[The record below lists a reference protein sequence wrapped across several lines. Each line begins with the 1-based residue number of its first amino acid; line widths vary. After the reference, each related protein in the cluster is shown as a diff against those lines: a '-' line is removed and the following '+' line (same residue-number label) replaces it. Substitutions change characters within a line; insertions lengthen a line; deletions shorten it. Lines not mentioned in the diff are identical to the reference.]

1 MCEAEITTRLTH
13 SAPRNGQL
21 GSFIYLYISPV
32 ASARVPGSLGPKH
45 FARYSNLIDL
55 FDVSYEVSDER
66 YVEELRIVWDTVMV
80 A

>member
-32 ASARVPGSLGPKH
+32 ASAGVPGSLAPNILH
-45 FARYSNLIDL
+45 DI
-55 FDVSYEVSDER
+55 
-66 YVEELRIVWDTVMV
+66 RI
-80 A
+80 